1 MGIAGS
7 GLLDR
12 QAEES
17 ADRQPDFETSK
28 KIDGPRVEAKALAKG
43 SAFESSLVAF
53 CKTMKDLNLRR
64 L

>member
-1 MGIAGS
+1 MEIAGS

-17 ADRQPDFETSK
+17 SDRQPDSEASRE
-28 KIDGPRVEAKALAKG
+28 IDRPHVEAKTLAKG
-43 SAFESSLVAF
+43 SAYDSSLVAF

>member
-1 MGIAGS
+1 MRIAGS

-17 ADRQPDFETSK
+17 TDRKPDFETSK
-28 KIDGPRVEAKALAKG
+28 KIDRPHVEAKALAKG
-43 SAFESSLVAF
+43 SAYESSLVAF

>member
-7 GLLDR
+7 GLLGR

-17 ADRQPDFETSK
+17 TDRQPDFETSK
-28 KIDGPRVEAKALAKG
+28 KIGGPRVEAKALAKG
-43 SAFESSLVAF
+43 SAYESSLVAF
-53 CKTMKDLNLRR
+53 CKTMIDLNLRR

>member
-17 ADRQPDFETSK
+17 TDRQPDFETSK
-28 KIDGPRVEAKALAKG
+28 KIDRPHVEAKALAKG
-43 SAFESSLVAF
+43 SAYESSLVAF